1 MNNKEQQNIQSEKT
15 LTEIFKYNAEA
26 GASEYHVMIHS
37 TKPEDTYEEQLNAVL
52 NTYDNLLAKELK
64 GGVAVFKR
72 YFLSDAAN
80 QADMLLA
87 LTPKVPTAHFP
98 LWSSHH
104 WTGQRLPCGFICKP
118 TYRRKY
124 CTTAFSK

>member
-80 QADMLLA
+80 QADTLLA
-87 LTPKVPTAHFP
+87 LPPKVPTAHFP

-104 WTGQRLPCGFICKP
+104 WTEQRLPCGFICKP

>member
-52 NTYDNLLAKELK
+52 NTYDN
-64 GGVAVFKR
+64 
-72 YFLSDAAN
+72 
-80 QADMLLA
+80 
-87 LTPKVPTAHFP
+87 
-98 LWSSHH
+98 
-104 WTGQRLPCGFICKP
+104 
-118 TYRRKY
+118 
-124 CTTAFSK
+124 